1 MWQRHTR
8 DVPVLS
14 PGGSGGN
21 RRGAIGCEIV
31 QPQRDGEGDDGETA
45 YNDRPRLGTKPL
57 DPLCIELD
65 RAEDRRCGDD
75 PTTVGARRPGP
86 NSDEDDRPTDDELG
100 LRYM

>member
-1 MWQRHTR
+1 MPRVVSGFLAQAVTVAGRSAVRLYRHN
-8 DVPVLS
+8 D
-14 PGGSGGN
+14 
-21 RRGAIGCEIV
+21 
-31 QPQRDGEGDDGETA
+31 DGEGDDGETA

-75 PTTVGARRPGP
+75 PTAVGARRPSP